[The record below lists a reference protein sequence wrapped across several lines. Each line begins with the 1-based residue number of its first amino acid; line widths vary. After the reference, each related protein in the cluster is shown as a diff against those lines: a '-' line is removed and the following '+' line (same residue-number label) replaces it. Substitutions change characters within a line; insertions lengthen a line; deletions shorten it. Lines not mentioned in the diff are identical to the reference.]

1 MSTIDDSKEIN
12 YLKDVYKITPKSKPV
27 EGETLLPTP
36 TKQMLQLLFEQKN
49 LQGAASP
56 NSLRNTPDHNDFPQ
70 SETSSGIRSLMDL
83 EVAPTAD
90 MQKKINSKYACWI

>member
-12 YLKDVYKITPKSKPV
+12 YLKDVYKITPKPKPV
-27 EGETLLPTP
+27 GGETLLPTP
-36 TKQMLQLLFEQKN
+36 TKQMLQLQAEQKS
-49 LQGAASP
+49 LQGSP
-56 NSLRNTPDHNDFPQ
+56 SSLGNTPDHNDFPQ

-90 MQKKINSKYACWI
+90 MQKKINSK